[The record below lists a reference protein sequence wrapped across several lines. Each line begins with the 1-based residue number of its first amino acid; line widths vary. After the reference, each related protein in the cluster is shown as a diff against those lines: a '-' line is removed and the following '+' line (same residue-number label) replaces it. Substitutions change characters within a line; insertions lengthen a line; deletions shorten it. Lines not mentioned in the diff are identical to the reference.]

1 MGGGRAEAAR
11 WPGEKGE
18 RCRAVSC
25 IERSIKGWVR
35 VVSCSEQGSFEDIVP
50 GLFKTS
56 NGTAA
61 DAVNGC
67 LGYKSPQVQ
76 QVTGVTY
83 RQLDY
88 WARTGLVSPSIR
100 PASGSGSQRMYA
112 FSDIVVVKVI
122 RRLLEAGVSLQNVR
136 IAIECLRARDAQGLA
151 SVTLLCDG
159 ISVYECTSD
168 DEIVDLLHGGQGVF
182 GIAIGHT
189 VADVAADIRALPAV
203 SVGSDKVTGIDELR
217 SRRDRKSA

>member
-1 MGGGRAEAAR
+1 M
-11 WPGEKGE
+11 
-18 RCRAVSC
+18 SY
-25 IERSIKGWVR
+25 SD
-35 VVSCSEQGSFEDIVP
+35 QGSFEDIVP
-50 GLFKTS
+50 GLFRPSDGDDT
-56 NGTAA
+56 

-67 LGYKSPQVQ
+67 LGYRSPQVQ

-100 PASGSGSQRMYA
+100 SASGSGSQRMYA

-122 RRLLEAGVSLQNVR
+122 RRLLDAGVSLQNVR

-151 SVTLLCDG
+151 SLTLLCDG
-159 ISVYECTSD
+159 SSVYECTSD
-168 DEIVDLLHGGQGVF
+168 EEIVDLLRGGQGVF

-189 VADVAADIRALPAV
+189 VADVSADIRALP
-203 SVGSDKVTGIDELR
+203 SVAAESDKVAGIDELQ
-217 SRRDRKSA
+217 SRRDRKTA

>member
-1 MGGGRAEAAR
+1 M
-11 WPGEKGE
+11 
-18 RCRAVSC
+18 
-25 IERSIKGWVR
+25 R

-50 GLFKTS
+50 GLFTTS

-67 LGYKSPQVQ
+67 LGYKSSPVHH
-76 QVTGVTY
+76 VTGVTY

-100 PASGSGSQRMYA
+100 TASGSGSQ
-112 FSDIVVVKVI
+112 
-122 RRLLEAGVSLQNVR
+122 NVR
-136 IAIECLRARDAQGLA
+136 IAIDCLRARDAQVLA

-159 ISVYECTSD
+159 SSLYECTSD
-168 DEIVDLLHGGQGVF
+168 DEIVDLLNGGQGVF

-189 VADVAADIRALPAV
+189 VADVAAGISALPAV
-203 SVGSDKVTGIDELR
+203 AAVSDEASGIDELR
-217 SRRDRKSA
+217 SRRDRKTA